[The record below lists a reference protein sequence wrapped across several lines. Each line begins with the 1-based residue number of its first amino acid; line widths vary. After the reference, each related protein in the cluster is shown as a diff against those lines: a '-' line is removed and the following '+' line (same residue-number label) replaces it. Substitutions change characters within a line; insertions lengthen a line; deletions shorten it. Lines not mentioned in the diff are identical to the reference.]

1 MWFCFFFFKQKTA
14 YEMRISD
21 WSSDVCSSDLDRPQ
35 LQRGFQVFKEVCSAC
50 HSLRLVAFRDLEG
63 LGYSEAEVKA
73 IAANWSIE
81 TPSVDPEIGE
91 ASTRQP
97 IPADPIPLPFAND
110 VAERAATTNAIHTVW
125 SLLTP
130 TRHSVKTHNKTF

>member
-1 MWFCFFFFKQKTA
+1 
-14 YEMRISD
+14 MRRRPPRSTRTDTLFPYTTLFRSD
-21 WSSDVCSSDLDRPQ
+21 GPLGHYDRPQ

-81 TPSVDPEIGE
+81 TPSVDPETGE
-91 ASTRQP
+91 ASTRKP
-97 IPADPIPLPFAND
+97 VPADHIPLPFAND
-110 VAERAATTNAIHTVW
+110 GAAREI
-125 SLLTP
+125 
-130 TRHSVKTHNKTF
+130 RKSVG